1 MKYEAI
7 RMYSREFSVR
17 KMCRVLILAE
27 GAYYQWLKRKEVRDT
42 KKEKEKVT
50 IEKVREVFEVSKRVY
65 GYRKMQRALAEEGW
79 ILSEHKVRRI
89 MRENGFYP
97 VSVIKYKPAR
107 KGKVTGNYFENV
119 VQQHFQPQRL
129 NQIWV
134 GDITYIKTCL
144 GWVYLA
150 IVLDLYNKEVIGYS
164 VSKNADAELVKRA
177 LSNALVNTRGRGVDR
192 GDGTIFHS
200 DRGVQYS
207 SKSFQE
213 MLRQYGIQGSM
224 SRSGCPYDNA
234 CAESF
239 FSTAKRECIY
249 RKEYATMEELKLD
262 LFVYIELFY
271 NRKRMHKSLG
281 YKSPVAFRLA
291 QIA

>member
-7 RMYSREFSVR
+7 REYSREPSVR
-17 KMCRVLILAE
+17 KMCRTLDLAQ
-27 GAYYQWLKRKEVRDT
+27 GAYYLWLKRTAKQEA
-42 KKEKEKVT
+42 KKQKQKAITEK
-50 IEKVREVFEVSKRVY
+50 IRELFEQSNRVY
-65 GYRKMQRALAEEGW
+65 GYRRMQRAMADERWEISEG
-79 ILSEHKVRRI
+79 KVRRI

-97 VSVIKYKPAR
+97 VTTTKYKPSR
-107 KGKVTGNYFENV
+107 KGKVTGNYFENIV
-119 VQQHFQPQRL
+119 NRNFNPAGF
-129 NQIWV
+129 NEIWV

-164 VSKNADAELVKRA
+164 VSKTADAELVKRA
-177 LSNALVNTRGRGVDR
+177 LSNALVNTRGRGVGI

-239 FSTAKRECIY
+239 VLR
-249 RKEYATMEELKLD
+249 
-262 LFVYIELFY
+262 
-271 NRKRMHKSLG
+271 
-281 YKSPVAFRLA
+281 
-291 QIA
+291 